1 MSELRTV
8 ILAFIIIAT
17 CGNSQTVRAAAWV
30 MAIVCSTILL
40 MVWLTETAFGIGV
53 N

>member
-1 MSELRTV
+1 MSDMRTV
-8 ILAFIIIAT
+8 ILAFLVIAV
-17 CGNSQTVRAAAWV
+17 CGNSQTIRAAAWV

-53 N
+53 V